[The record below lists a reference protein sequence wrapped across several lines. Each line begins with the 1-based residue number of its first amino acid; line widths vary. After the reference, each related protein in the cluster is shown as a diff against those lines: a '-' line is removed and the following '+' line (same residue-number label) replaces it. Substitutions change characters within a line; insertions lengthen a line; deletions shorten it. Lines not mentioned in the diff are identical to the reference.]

1 MNTLVPVTLLKTI
14 KIMDSEIDVCNDW
27 MVCQTFKLENGKVI
41 SVVGFGRTKD
51 EALMDFEAE
60 LQYEITSIGY

>member
-1 MNTLVPVTLLKTI
+1 MSVLVPITLLKTI

-27 MVCQTFKLENGKVI
+27 MVCQTFKLENKNII

-60 LQYEITSIGY
+60 LQYEITNSGY